1 MADCARGRSVRY
13 LRVQLNAIL
22 GSSYKT
28 LVLWSKIERNT
39 KRWYLILESTIERN
53 NMNKL
58 RILLLQFE
66 ILER

>member
-28 LVLWSKIERNT
+28 LVLWSKIESNSQV
-39 KRWYLILESTIERN
+39 LEGTIECNTRV
-53 NMNKL
+53 
-58 RILLLQFE
+58 
-66 ILER
+66 